1 MRIVLTRK
9 YSMRSLITHISIA
22 GILLFLAMSKPLS
35 L

>member
-1 MRIVLTRK
+1 
-9 YSMRSLITHISIA
+9 MRSLITHISIA